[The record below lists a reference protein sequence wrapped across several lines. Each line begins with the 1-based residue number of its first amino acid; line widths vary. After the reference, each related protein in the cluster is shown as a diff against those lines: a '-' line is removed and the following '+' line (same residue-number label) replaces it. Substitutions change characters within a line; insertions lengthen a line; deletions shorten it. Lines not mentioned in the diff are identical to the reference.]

1 MAQSNP
7 FSALYSPQDISAQL
21 AILQPAA
28 DNDAPIKLT
37 LAWSNLKETS
47 YECISYDRTEEA
59 DTVAVSVDGE
69 DQPIPKALE
78 SALRTFRRKE
88 KPRTLWADL
97 LVGRTV
103 EERSRQAA
111 AQRRILEN
119 ADKTLCWLG
128 PDRGESTVA
137 VFETIREM
145 ARRFG
150 AACREVGVSP
160 DANLSLT
167 TMQQMAGLR
176 WRLHDCPSDDLR
188 SFDFAHWHAIYDVF
202 SAAYWACPRCV
213 PEIVLARCAVVVQ
226 GRGNV
231 RWHDYVGASR
241 ALGFFHAR
249 FFEGVPLPPHAANG
263 LNVAN
268 QIELAERRRRLGETI
283 ELLPMIQT
291 ARECSRSAGGIRT
304 KDSGRGR
311 RRRRA
316 DPRENVFAMIPI
328 ATPSGRV
335 RSHNA
340 GPQPLP
346 SIDYAKSAQ
355 QVFVEAARYIVLE
368 RQDLLLW
375 YGERPPCA
383 RRLRGLPSWVP
394 DFGADPAKGGAVGK
408 PNSGM
413 QAWWGALPKRLQKPI
428 TVSID
433 GDSALLRVQ
442 ARPLDRIVHVSPV
455 FSAANY
461 RRLCATEFGDLPGPS
476 PSAAPSTPA
485 ETAEQRAER
494 FWRTL
499 VLNEGDGGGA
509 AATTALRDRGP
520 PAAEPHGTSF
530 RSLVAEETILRA
542 LGCAS
547 PAELRAPENAAR
559 MRASPEIMALVPLCG
574 RSGDF
579 DALLLR
585 RAAGRRFFRTE
596 GGRFGMSAVEDAACV
611 EGGPWE
617 EDDDED
623 EDGEGEGELE
633 EGDREDR
640 NTQKTTTTTTAAGQP
655 PRPPRNIGHLMADP
669 MARAM
674 MESFRQYLQG
684 RDQTAAR
691 VAAQMM
697 RGETPGQEQDARSGG
712 VAKGDLVVACVGGF
726 FPYVL
731 RPRGAAGNGDSDG
744 DRHDAASTAAQARP
758 PAAGSNSTYE
768 FVGECYLHGA
778 MAGED
783 FKATSTAGANF
794 WVIDASKFVDITI
807 V

>member
-7 FSALYSPQDISAQL
+7 FSALFSPQDTSTQL
-21 AILQPAA
+21 AILQPAV
-28 DNDAPIKLT
+28 DIDAPIKLT
-37 LAWSNLKETS
+37 LAWSNPKETP

-59 DTVAVSVDGE
+59 DTATVSVDGE

-78 SALRTFRRKE
+78 SALRMFRRKE

-137 VFETIREM
+137 AFETIREM
-145 ARRFG
+145 TRRFG

-167 TMQQMAGLR
+167 TMQQMEGLR
-176 WRLHDCPSDDLR
+176 RLLHDCPSGDLR
-188 SFDFAHWHAIYDVF
+188 SFDLAHWRAIYDVF
-202 SAAYWACPRCV
+202 SAAYWACARCV

-249 FFEGVPLPPHAANG
+249 FFEGVPLPPDAMKG
-263 LNVAN
+263 LDVAN
-268 QIELAERRRRLGETI
+268 HIELAERRRRLGETI

-291 ARECSRSAGGIRT
+291 ARECSRSAGGIT
-304 KDSGRGR
+304 AGDKAKGGR
-311 RRRRA
+311 RRHA
-316 DPRENVFAMIPI
+316 DPRENVFAMVPI

-335 RSHNA
+335 RNHDA

-346 SIDYAKSAQ
+346 TIDYAKSAQ

-408 PNSGM
+408 PNRGM
-413 QAWWGALPKRLQKPI
+413 RAWWDALPKRFLKPI
-428 TVSID
+428 TVSND
-433 GDSALLRVQ
+433 GDGALLRVQ

-461 RRLCATEFGDLPGPS
+461 RRLCATEFEKLPGPS
-476 PSAAPSTPA
+476 PSTPA

-499 VLNEGDGGGA
+499 VLNEGDGGA
-509 AATTALRDRGP
+509 AAATALRDRGP
-520 PAAEPHGTSF
+520 PAAEPHGASF

-547 PAELRAPENAAR
+547 SAELRTPENVAR
-559 MRASPEIMALVPLCG
+559 VRASPELMALATLCG
-574 RSGDF
+574 RADAF
-579 DALLLR
+579 EALLLR

-611 EGGPWE
+611 EGGPW
-617 EDDDED
+617 DD
-623 EDGEGEGELE
+623 EDGEGEG
-633 EGDREDR
+633 GDREDG
-640 NTQKTTTTTTAAGQP
+640 NAQSATTATTTTAAGQP

-674 MESFRQYLQG
+674 MESFQQYLQE
-684 RDQTAAR
+684 RDPTAAR
-691 VAAQMM
+691 VTALMM
-697 RGETPGQEQDARSGG
+697 RGEMPGQGQNARSGG

-731 RPRGAAGNGDSDG
+731 RPRGVVGDGDSGGDG
-744 DRHDAASTAAQARP
+744 HDAASTAAQARP

-768 FVGECYLHGA
+768 FVGECYLHDA
-778 MAGED
+778 MDGED
-783 FKATSTAGANF
+783 FKATSTAGASF
-794 WVIDASKFVDITI
+794 WMIDASKLVDITI
-807 V
+807 A

>member
-7 FSALYSPQDISAQL
+7 FSALFSPQDISAQL
-21 AILQPAA
+21 AILQPAV

-37 LAWSNLKETS
+37 LAWSNLKETP
-47 YECISYDRTEEA
+47 YECISYDRTEED
-59 DTVAVSVDGE
+59 DTAAISVDGE

-111 AQRRILEN
+111 AQRQILEN

-137 VFETIREM
+137 AFETIREM

-150 AACREVGVSP
+150 AARREVGVSP

-176 WRLHDCPSDDLR
+176 QLLQDCPSSDLR
-188 SFDFAHWHAIYDVF
+188 SFDLAHWRAIYDVF
-202 SAAYWACPRCV
+202 SATYWACARCV

-249 FFEGVPLPPHAANG
+249 FFEGVPLPPDAMKG
-263 LNVAN
+263 LEVAN
-268 QIELAERRRRLGETI
+268 HIELAERRRRLGETI

-291 ARECSRSAGGIRT
+291 ARECSSGAGGVAARD
-304 KDSGRGR
+304 KGERR

-328 ATPSGRV
+328 ATPSDRV
-335 RSHNA
+335 QNHSA

-394 DFGADPAKGGAVGK
+394 DFGAEPAKGGAVGK
-408 PNSGM
+408 PYRGM
-413 QAWWGALPKRLQKPI
+413 RAWWDALPKRFLKPI

-433 GDSALLRVQ
+433 GDNALLRVQ

-461 RRLCATEFGDLPGPS
+461 RRLCATEFEKLSGLS
-476 PSAAPSTPA
+476 PSASPSTPA
-485 ETAEQRAER
+485 ETAEQRTER

-499 VLNEGDGGGA
+499 VLNQGDGGGA
-509 AATTALRDRGP
+509 AAATALRDRGP
-520 PAAEPHGTSF
+520 PASEPHGTSF
-530 RSLVAEETILRA
+530 RSLVAEEAVLRA

-547 PAELRAPENAAR
+547 PAELRTPENAAR
-559 MRASPEIMALVPLCG
+559 VRASPELMALAPLCG
-574 RSGDF
+574 RSGAF

-611 EGGPWE
+611 EGGPW
-617 EDDDED
+617 DDEDGD
-623 EDGEGEGELE
+623 EDGEGEGE
-633 EGDREDR
+633 EGDREDG
-640 NTQKTTTTTTAAGQP
+640 NAQSTATTTTAAGQP
-655 PRPPRNIGHLMADP
+655 PKPPRNIGYLMADP

-674 MESFRQYLQG
+674 MESFQQYLQE
-684 RDQTAAR
+684 RDPTAAR
-691 VAAQMM
+691 VTALMM
-697 RGETPGQEQDARSGG
+697 RGEMPGQGQDARSGG
-712 VAKGDLVVACVGGF
+712 VAKGDLVVACVGGC

-731 RPRGAAGNGDSDG
+731 RPRGSTGDGDSGDDG
-744 DRHDAASTAAQARP
+744 HDAASAAAQARP
-758 PAAGSNSTYE
+758 PPAGPDSTYE

-778 MAGED
+778 MDGED
-783 FKATSTAGANF
+783 FKATSTAGASL
-794 WVIDASKFVDITI
+794 WMIDASKLVDITI